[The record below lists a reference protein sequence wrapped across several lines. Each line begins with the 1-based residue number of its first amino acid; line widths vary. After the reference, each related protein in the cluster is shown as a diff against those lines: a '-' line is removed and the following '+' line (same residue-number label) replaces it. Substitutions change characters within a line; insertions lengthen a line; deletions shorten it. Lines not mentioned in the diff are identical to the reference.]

1 MEYEKPDHH
10 RQQSKPQIHTH
21 THTEKKKRKKRKY
34 LRQSMQTIDLA
45 KNNIRDFNKVNVL
58 FYLIS
63 AKIFSIEI

>member
-21 THTEKKKRKKRKY
+21 TQRKKNRKKRKY